1 MDNQEKFS
9 FKEIV
14 LRKIIIIINFL
25 KDPDNNLTRYY
36 DVKKNLSAT
45 LTFYLIHLFFLIL
58 WVTIIFIISIDLGS
72 PPAAKIREMMS
83 PLNFMLYA
91 LIIGPILEE
100 TTLRLS
106 LVFKPIYLSISI
118 LLLSYILIS
127 RLGYGVGNL
136 DIEEHLWVRIISSI
150 LIAAFTY
157 LISKKYSRNFS
168 SFWDANFRWIYYF
181 SIIVFALL
189 HLDFAELTLGKFLFF
204 PLLTFPQVLF
214 AVMSGYIR
222 IKYGFI
228 YACLFHGM
236 NNILPGLS
244 NL

>member
-14 LRKIIIIINFL
+14 LRKIIVIINFV
-25 KDPDNNLTRYY
+25 KDPDNKLTRSY
-36 DVKKNLSAT
+36 DLKKNLSAIF
-45 LTFYLIHLFFLIL
+45 TFYLIHLFFLVL
-58 WVTIIFIISIDLGS
+58 WVTIIFVASIDLDS
-72 PPAAKIREMMS
+72 PPADKIREMMS

-127 RLGYGVGNL
+127 RLGYGVGHL
-136 DIEEHLWVRIISSI
+136 DIEEHLWVRIIASV
-150 LIAAFTY
+150 LIAVFTY
-157 LISKKYSRNFS
+157 FISKRYSANFS
-168 SFWDANFRWIYYF
+168 RFWDANFRWIYYF
-181 SIIVFALL
+181 SIIAFALL
-189 HLDFAELTLGKFLFF
+189 HLDFAELTLSKFLFF
-204 PLLTFPQVLF
+204 PLLTFPQLLS
-214 AVMSGYIR
+214 AIMSGYIR

-236 NNILPGLS
+236 NNILPALS

>member
-1 MDNQEKFS
+1 MNNPSKIS
-9 FKEIV
+9 FKKIV
-14 LRKIIIIINFL
+14 VRKLNIIVNFLRK
-25 KDPDNNLTRYY
+25 PDNDLTRSY
-36 DVKKNLSAT
+36 DVKKNFRSI
-45 LTFYLIHLFFLIL
+45 LTYYLIHLFFLIL

-72 PPAAKIREMMS
+72 PPAVKIREMMS

-100 TTLRLS
+100 TALRLS

-136 DIEEHLWVRIISSI
+136 DIEEHLWVRIIASI
-150 LIAAFTY
+150 LIAVFAY
-157 LISKKYSRNFS
+157 LISKKYSRKFS

-189 HLDFAELTLGKFLFF
+189 HLDLAELSLGKFLFF